1 MNEKLKDTAYI
12 DNLLEKY
19 EYKRKLVEA
28 ISKMT
33 LSEIYNEAEEMGSLI
48 KKKIHHIE
56 QDDNHDKSLME
67 HLEFL
72 QMKITNIVLS
82 ITVFDKSEPKVKKMF
97 LDLKLGNIN

>member
-33 LSEIYNEAEEMGSLI
+33 LSEIYNEAEEMSSLTVE
-48 KKKIHHIE
+48 KIHYVE
-56 QDDNHDKSLME
+56 QNDE
-67 HLEFL
+67 HNEAL
-72 QMKITNIVLS
+72 
-82 ITVFDKSEPKVKKMF
+82 VKKMF